1 MRRRLNPWVVVLTA
15 ALTFGSLM
23 AFVGPRSFG
32 HHRGYWGH
40 RHGYYHGYG
49 HNRDGAYDGDGPH
62 GRRLVPQSDSADSQ

>member
-23 AFVGPRSFG
+23 AFVGPRFG

-49 HNRDGAYDGDGPH
+49 HDRGEAYDGDGPH
-62 GRRLVPQSDSADSQ
+62 GRRLAPKSDSADSQ